1 MRFSAL
7 ATHIAALLIGVILS
21 GLVTVAF
28 AWTGPQNTPPNCVSG
43 QAGCDAP
50 VNVGTGSQVK
60 NGNLSVNVLAATQNS
75 VFYGSLGVGSS
86 NAPSYTLDVYGNARL
101 LNDSNPIALTSA
113 WSNFPAGATDRAE
126 ISNDTG
132 TYKTLMIVGNRSNDG
147 ATRKVSVWD
156 LLQVNGNVYANGYF
170 HNSDERLKEN
180 IQTSP
185 GLDIVEK
192 LRGVTFDWKKGGTP
206 SAGVI
211 AQEVE
216 KVMPSAVQTD
226 TSTGMKLVEYDQL
239 IAPLIEAT
247 KELKATDDAL
257 DAQLK
262 AQSSQIAALQEN
274 VQKLEAT
281 AR

>member
-1 MRFSAL
+1 MRLSAL
-7 ATHIAALLIGVILS
+7 PTHVAALLIGIILF

-43 QAGCDAP
+43 QTGCDAP
-50 VNVGTGSQVK
+50 INVGTGSQVK
-60 NGNLSVNVLAATQNS
+60 NGNLSVNVFTATQNS
-75 VFYGSLGVGSS
+75 LFYGSLGVGSS
-86 NAPSYTLDVYGNARL
+86 NAPSYTFDVAGNVRI
-101 LNDSNPIALTSA
+101 LNGSNPVAFTSA
-113 WSNFPAGATDRAE
+113 WSNFPGGGTNRAE
-126 ISNDTG
+126 ISNDTS
-132 TYKTLMIVGNRSNDG
+132 TYKTLMLVGNKSNDG
-147 ATRKVSVWD
+147 STRKVSVWD

-170 HNSDERLKEN
+170 HNSDERLKQD

-192 LRGVTFDWKKGGTP
+192 LRGVTFDWRKDGTP

-216 KVMPSAVQTD
+216 AVMPSAVKTD
-226 TSTGMKLVEYDQL
+226 SSTGMKLVEYDQL
-239 IAPLIEAT
+239 IAPLIEGM
-247 KELKATDDAL
+247 KEQESKI
-257 DAQLK
+257 DAQS
-262 AQSSQIAALQEN
+262 AQIAALQEN